1 MRSGGEQMTVLRIL
15 SAGAAMGLL
24 TALKPEF
31 EAGSGCSVAAAFGPV
46 GTIAEQ
52 LALGAPCDVL
62 ITSEKMYRQSLERDV
77 RGASGVAELGSVCT
91 SVAVR
96 VHDRLLDV
104 STPQLLRQSLLTCD
118 AIFFPDPDRS
128 TAGIHLVRTLD
139 QLGIRDRLI
148 DRLRPFPEG
157 AAAMSA
163 LARCSDSRPVGC
175 TQATEIAYTEGVTE
189 AGPLPEPH
197 RLDTKYFAVAVSEPE
212 TGIAAEFIEFLGR
225 GHVRYLI
232 KQAGFL

>member
-1 MRSGGEQMTVLRIL
+1 MTVLRIL

-24 TALKPEF
+24 LALKAEF

-52 LALGAPCDVL
+52 LTLGVPCDVL
-62 ITSEKMYRQSLERDV
+62 ITSEKMYRQLLEQGVWR
-77 RGASGVAELGSVCT
+77 ASGVAELGSVCT

-96 VHDRLLDV
+96 VGDGVLDV
-104 STPQLLRQSLLTCD
+104 STPQLLSQSLLSCD

-148 DRLRPFPEG
+148 DRLRPFPDG
-157 AAAMSA
+157 AAAMGA
-163 LARCSDSRPVGC
+163 LAYCRDSRPVGC

-197 RLDTKYFAVAVSEPE
+197 RLDTKYFAVAVSEP
-212 TGIAAEFIEFLGR
+212 GAGVAAEFIEFLG
-225 GHVRYLI
+225 GDHVRHLI